1 MTMPDPVTNPY
12 VGPRTFTRQE
22 SDRFFGREREA
33 RDLLSLVISKRL
45 VLFYAQSGAG
55 KSSLVNTRLVPQ
67 LLQEGFLVLPIARVS
82 GELPAG
88 IDAVAN
94 IFAFNLM
101 LSLDQREGDP
111 RRFASMTLADF
122 LTRLTTADGEHY
134 YYDDAPAAST
144 PSTPSHADVPPHV
157 LIIDQFEEIITTHL
171 EHWQDRGDFLRQL
184 GQALADD
191 PLLWVVLTLREDH
204 VAALDPYA
212 DLLPGKM
219 QARFYM
225 QRMGYEAA
233 LEAVKKPAEGYG
245 RPFAAGVAESLV
257 DNLRQIRVQGETTP
271 QLGQFVE
278 PVQLQVVCYQL
289 WENLKNRP
297 PGEIT
302 QQYLQELG
310 DVDTALAGF
319 YEQAI
324 AKVLAETGGSEVTLR
339 NWFERNLITEAGTR
353 GSVYRGAE
361 RSGGLPTRAADLLA
375 DQFLLRTEN
384 RTGGIWYELVHD
396 RFIDPIL
403 KANQAWRLRQPLLQM
418 AQAWADAGMSDSKL
432 LEGQPLKEALATN
445 WRGLGPLVEEF
456 VTASQAAQKAK
467 EDALEAEREAQRQ
480 RELESARRL
489 AEEQK
494 RRADVVRGALV
505 GVAALLLLVL
515 AAAAC
520 AFVQQQQALRN
531 ANLAATN
538 EAKAQANANLA
549 ATSGAQA
556 QTNANLAATR
566 AAEAVTAQAVAE
578 IGRAEA
584 ENARG
589 TAEARR
595 LEAVAAQ
602 ETAESRR
609 TQVETAVAAAI
620 TGQNAL
626 ATQAAAIQNQ
636 LATAQAPTATPTPS
650 PTSLPPTQAPS
661 PQPGLPPTRA
671 PTVTPTPSRT
681 PARDSAAATATVAAL
696 QAQLAQ
702 VQAAQVAVAQALPTP
717 TPIAFPPPGRIVF
730 ALKRSGLIDLYSMKG
745 DGSDTRQ
752 LTSNRG
758 AEPSYSPG
766 ADRIAFS
773 RPLPNGKVSLYT
785 MRPDGQGEVSIDR
798 RFWDN
803 WEPAFSP
810 DGQRMAFVSSRQNR
824 GWEIYSMPSS
834 GPDPDSLLPLAC
846 PDLPAEPDKW
856 GPKWSPDGQHIA
868 FVLQPDARSV
878 GEFQGQADIWVMDA
892 DGANCKQLTKG
903 GAVNKR
909 PSWSPDGR
917 SIAFASNRSGNF
929 DIYTMDVDGR
939 NLRNLTNSP
948 GVNENYP
955 VQSPDGNW
963 LTFTDQRGDV
973 FVMTL
978 AGKNLTNLTN
988 LTGDALAFSP
998 IWIPEGSPIF
1008 VGNVLCPT
1016 GLQGEFRAVWD
1027 KYEKRLRCPRQIS
1040 PSGGRFVEQ
1049 PFQNGAMFWSP
1060 SPDQF
1065 IVRIGD
1071 AKGTWY
1077 LIRQSEVTWSSN
1089 MSGTSCQ
1096 AKVPAGLFQPVR
1108 GFGGLWCA
1116 RTDIQQAIGFATA
1129 AEGDVSGVL
1138 FQEFEGGAI
1147 LRDSHNSVYILF
1159 ADDGTYIRENY

>member
-55 KSSLVNTRLVPQ
+55 KSSLINTRLAPQ
-67 LLQEGFLVLPIARVS
+67 LLQEGFVVLPIARVS

-88 IDAVAN
+88 ISAVAN

-101 LSLDQREGDP
+101 LSLDQRGGDP
-111 RRFASMTLADF
+111 GRFTSMTLADF
-122 LTRLTTADGEHY
+122 LARLTTTDGERY
-134 YYDDAPAAST
+134 YYDDTPVGAAAT
-144 PSTPSHADVPPHV
+144 APSTPSQPPHV
-157 LIIDQFEEIITTHL
+157 LIIDQFEEILTTHL

-184 GQALADD
+184 GQALTDD

-233 LEAVKKPAEGYG
+233 LEAVKKPAERYS

-339 NWFERNLITEAGTR
+339 NWFEQNLITEAGTR

-361 RSGGLPTRAADLLA
+361 RSGGLSTRAADLLA

-396 RFIDPIL
+396 RFIAPIL

-418 AQAWADAGMSDSKL
+418 AQAWADARMSDSKL

-445 WRGLGPLVEEF
+445 WKGLGPLVEEF
-456 VTASQAAQKAK
+456 VTASQAAQKAR
-467 EDALEAEREAQRQ
+467 EDALEAEKEAQRQ
-480 RELESARRL
+480 RELEAARKL

-515 AAAAC
+515 AAAVC

-531 ANLAATN
+531 AHLAATSG
-538 EAKAQANANLA
+538 AQAQANANLA
-549 ATSGAQA
+549 ATRGAQA
-556 QTNANLAATR
+556 ETNANLAATR
-566 AAEAVTAQAVAE
+566 AAEAVTARAVAE
-578 IGRAEA
+578 LGRGEA
-584 ENARG
+584 ESAQG

-602 ETAESRR
+602 GTAESRR

-626 ATQAAAIQNQ
+626 ATQAAGIQSQ

-650 PTSLPPTQAPS
+650 PTILPPTQAPS
-661 PQPGLPPTRA
+661 PQPGLPPTRT
-671 PTVTPTPSRT
+671 PTVTPPPTRT
-681 PARDSAAATATVAAL
+681 PGRDSAGATATIAAL

-702 VQAAQVAVAQALPTP
+702 VKAAQVAVAEALPTP
-717 TPIAFPPPGRIVF
+717 PGSIVF
-730 ALKRSGLIDLYSMKG
+730 TRKRLNNEDLYSVKA
-745 DGSDTRQ
+745 DGSGEARR
-752 LTSNRG
+752 LTFNS
-758 AEPSYSPG
+758 AQEPSYSPG
-766 ADRIAFS
+766 ANKIVFS
-773 RPLPNGKVSLYT
+773 RIDGQRVSLYT
-785 MRPDGQGEVSIDR
+785 INPDGSGEANVDR
-798 RFWDN
+798 HFGVN
-803 WEPAFSP
+803 WQPAFSF
-810 DGQRMAFVSSRQNR
+810 DGRRVAFVSNR
-824 GWEIYSMPSS
+824 DGNEEIYSMRIDGSDVKRLTN
-834 GPDPDSLLPLAC
+834 DPADDQS
-846 PDLPAEPDKW
+846 PA
-856 GPKWSPDGQHIA
+856 WSPDGKRIA
-868 FVLQPDARSV
+868 FASKRKGGP
-878 GEFQGQADIWVMDA
+878 DIWIMNA
-892 DGANCKQLTKG
+892 DGSNPIRLTASGATDTHPAWSPDGKQIAFSSTRDGNAEIYLADLSQGGTERNLTQS
-903 GAVNKR
+903 R
-909 PSWSPDGR
+909 LDEDYPSWSPDGKWL
-917 SIAFASNRSGNF
+917 AFSR
-929 DIYTMDVDGR
+929 YTKNDEIFVMTVDGR
-939 NLRNLTNSP
+939 
-948 GVNENYP
+948 Y
-955 VQSPDGNW
+955 
-963 LTFTDQRGDV
+963 
-973 FVMTL
+973 
-978 AGKNLTNLTN
+978 LTNLSN
-988 LTGDALAFSP
+988 SDATDWCS
-998 IWIPEGSPIF
+998 
-1008 VGNVLCPT
+1008 
-1016 GLQGEFRAVWD
+1016 
-1027 KYEKRLRCPRQIS
+1027 
-1040 PSGGRFVEQ
+1040 
-1049 PFQNGAMFWSP
+1049 
-1060 SPDQF
+1060 
-1065 IVRIGD
+1065 
-1071 AKGTWY
+1071 TW
-1077 LIRQSEVTWSSN
+1077 
-1089 MSGTSCQ
+1089 
-1096 AKVPAGLFQPVR
+1096 VP
-1108 GFGGLWCA
+1108 
-1116 RTDIQQAIGFATA
+1116 
-1129 AEGDVSGVL
+1129 
-1138 FQEFEGGAI
+1138 
-1147 LRDSHNSVYILF
+1147 
-1159 ADDGTYIRENY
+1159 